1 MNFKLFTTALL
12 ATGATAAYTSEQ
24 SALGDELN
32 AKYQTMP
39 EHKQR
44 RFWPC
49 SIWFGQNPC
58 GSDSDAHKTIDHFLG

>member
-1 MNFKLFTTALL
+1 MNFKLFTTARL

-44 RFWPC
+44 RFWVKILLE
-49 SIWFGQNPC
+49 SR
-58 GSDSDAHKTIDHFLG
+58 KHFY

>member
-32 AKYQTMP
+32 AKYQAMP

-44 RFWPC
+44 RFWVR
-49 SIWFGQNPC
+49 I
-58 GSDSDAHKTIDHFLG
+58 L